1 MTTTLQNNAFQQ
13 FCCKTPGKDCRLHRD
28 LLFLLSCTLVY
39 DMKRPQDFQD
49 TSIDAPQTKK
59 PKMADG
65 DENGESAG
73 WTKVEKRKRKK
84 ATKNEAKLDVCVLSS
99 CLVFML
105 PGKPRDP
112 GCECRSCSH
121 SFLSNR
127 MPSLCSCTP
136 TRRLLSGIML

>member
-1 MTTTLQNNAFQQ
+1 M
-13 FCCKTPGKDCRLHRD
+13 H
-28 LLFLLSCTLVY
+28 LFY
-39 DMKRPQDFQD
+39 DMKRPQDSQD
-49 TSIDAPQTKK
+49 TPIDAPQTKK

-65 DENGESAG
+65 DENGESGG

-84 ATKNEAKLDVCVLSS
+84 VTKNEAKLDVCVLSS
-99 CLVFML
+99 CLVFVL

-112 GCECRSCSH
+112 GCECRSCTH

-127 MPSLCSCTP
+127 MPSLCLCTP